1 MKTAKQLAQQIAD
14 LQYKL
19 TLVKEKK
26 SKLSYES
33 KIKSIMEELP
43 IEQLLQ
49 VVRLL
54 QETYDTD

>member
-54 QETYDTD
+54 QET